1 MPLLFIFS
9 FLGWGIRVHHF
20 KQYCKNLLKK
30 KKNKKK
36 TKNKTKKQRQH
47 CKNENES
54 MELYAPLPKLMILN
68 EADKSQG

>member
-30 KKNKKK
+30 KTKQKKNKKQNK
-36 TKNKTKKQRQH
+36 KTKK
-47 CKNENES
+47 KKGN
-54 MELYAPLPKLMILN
+54 IVII
-68 EADKSQG
+68 